1 MRREQII
8 PTVDQYMINEIE
20 ETKLQ
25 LVELPLPDL
34 DDNPHYSQVIRV
46 EDVIINLSEG
56 YFKALPKRILI
67 HKVTGEEK
75 DLNLK
80 VPNLE
85 RFKYDIAALVDNTG
99 HRKLFETNYYNDED
113 ELVETKME
121 PFHVNCVQYL
131 TFLASVQT
139 LPQLFTAFIQQYIDD
154 EQAIDPLIFTKL

>member
-8 PTVDQYMINEIE
+8 PTADQFMINEIE
-20 ETKLQ
+20 ATNLQ

-34 DDNPHYSQVIRV
+34 EDNPNYRQVIRV
-46 EDVIINLSEG
+46 EDVIINLSQG
-56 YFKALPKRILI
+56 YFKAIPKRILI
-67 HKVTGEEK
+67 HKTTSEEK

-99 HRKLFETNYYNDED
+99 KRKLFETNYYDENN
-113 ELVETKME
+113 ELVETKQE
-121 PFHVNCVQYL
+121 PKHVNCVQYL
-131 TFLASVQT
+131 TFLSSVQT

-154 EQAIDPLIFTKL
+154 EQAVDPLIFTRL